1 MTKSDRQL
9 PLFPSSRTFFDRYA
23 LWVLMIFGFM
33 VPTVFLMARTA
44 VQSHQNKVQDWL
56 PKNYSE
62 TRDLVEFR
70 KNFAGDQFIVV
81 SWEGCRIG
89 DDPLTVGAVQDDPRI
104 QRLAGLL
111 TGKVVG
117 ESIESLSGDE
127 GPAME
132 EVERLRLESDLP
144 EYFSS
149 VTTARETLTRMTD
162 GPHAMSYK
170 TAVKRLTGSLIGAD
184 GHTSCLVVFLSDH
197 ALGKF
202 REVLARPTSGWL
214 RVLHPEGML
223 FRAMRA
229 AGIDPEQAVIG
240 GPPVDN
246 VSIDQE
252 GQRTLLRLA
261 GLAGLLG
268 LVLAWCSLRSI
279 VLTGMVF
286 TCGIVSA
293 ASSLA
298 AVAIAGDHTDAI
310 LFSMPPLVYVLA
322 MSGAVHLINY
332 YRQAVIDH
340 GEDLAAERA
349 LWMGWKPALLCS
361 ITTALGLLSLCTSD
375 LTPIRKFGIFAALG
389 VVMTLATLFLL
400 LPAMLKLWS
409 GCIRVPATVAD
420 KSQQASWSD
429 RFWERLGRGIVRQ
442 YGWVLVASVLFI
454 GVMGYGL
461 TKIRSS
467 VDLMKLF
474 GPEARILHDYRW
486 LESNIGRLVPMEI
499 VLRVDHRC
507 MTDEVQKQKDF
518 EAGIPLRK
526 TMSMLDRV
534 ELVRDVQ
541 REIERKFGAYGQDV
555 VGPSMA
561 VTTFVPA
568 IPKKE
573 KSASSIA
580 KRTAFEV
587 SMENNFADLKNS
599 GYLQT
604 DSATGDELWR
614 ISLRVAAFKDVD
626 YGVFSHELKELV
638 DPLVATSVAGVSGN
652 VTAVQTTYTGV
663 IPIVYKAQ
671 RSLLESLAS
680 STWWSFASITPL
692 LMLVSRGFLAGL
704 VAMLPNILPVVVI
717 FGAMGWMGVNI
728 DIGSMMAASIALGVA
743 VDDTIHYL
751 TWFRH
756 ELNDTGC
763 RHAAII
769 GAYRHCATPT
779 LQAALINGMGLSVF
793 AFSTFMPT
801 RKFGYLML
809 TILVAGMVAELIL
822 LPALLASPLGR
833 TFKPAT
839 KSAAAKKLRIAA

>member
-1 MTKSDRQL
+1 MNQSDRQL
-9 PLFPSSRTFFDRYA
+9 PLFPRGRTFFDRYA
-23 LWVLMIFGFM
+23 LWVLMFFGFLL
-33 VPTVFLMARTA
+33 PSVFLLARTA

-70 KNFAGDQFIVV
+70 RNFAGDQFVVV

-89 DDPLTVGAVQDDPRI
+89 DDPLSPNAEPDDPRI
-104 QRLAGLL
+104 RQLADLL
-111 TGKVVG
+111 TGQAVG
-117 ESIESLSGDE
+117 VDDESTVSD
-127 GPAME
+127 
-132 EVERLRLESDLP
+132 VERLRLESELP

-149 VTTARETLTRMTD
+149 VTIARDALTRMTD
-162 GPHAMSYK
+162 GPHSIGYK
-170 TAVKRLTGSLIGAD
+170 TAVKRLTGSLVGPD
-184 GHTSCLVVFLSDH
+184 GHTSCLVVFLSDK

-202 REVLARPTSGWL
+202 REILARPTSGWL
-214 RVLHPEGML
+214 RVLHPEGLL

-229 AGIDPEQAVIG
+229 SGIDPNQAVIG

-268 LVLAWCSLRSI
+268 LILAWCSLRSI

-286 TCGIVSA
+286 GCGIVSA

-298 AVAIAGDHTDAI
+298 AVALAGDHTDAI

-361 ITTALGLLSLCTSD
+361 VTTALGLLSLCTSD

-400 LPAMLKLWS
+400 LPAMLKLWP
-409 GCIRVPATVAD
+409 GCIRISTAVSD
-420 KSQQASWSD
+420 SDQQDGWSG
-429 RFWERLGRGIVRQ
+429 RFWEWLGRGIVQR
-442 YGWVLVASVLFI
+442 YGWVLVGCFLFV
-454 GVMGYGL
+454 GVMGFGL

-486 LESNIGRLVPMEI
+486 LEANIGRLVPMEL

-507 MTDEVQKQKDF
+507 MTDEAQKQKDID
-518 EAGIPLRK
+518 AGIPLRK
-526 TMSMLDRV
+526 TLSMLDRI

-541 REIERKFGAYGQDV
+541 REIERKFGAYGQDT
-555 VGPSMA
+555 VGPSVA
-561 VTTFVPA
+561 VTTFVPS

-580 KRTAFEV
+580 KRTAVEV
-587 SMENNFADLKNS
+587 ALENNFAALCDS
-599 GYLQT
+599 GYLRK
-604 DSATGDELWR
+604 DPATGDELWR

-626 YGVFSHELKELV
+626 YGVFAHELRELV
-638 DPLVATSVAGVSGN
+638 DPFVATSVAGVSGDSSP
-652 VTAVQTTYTGV
+652 VETTYTGV

-763 RHAAII
+763 RYKAII

-809 TILVAGMVAELIL
+809 SILVAGMFAELIL

-833 TFKPAT
+833 AFKPAGKT
-839 KSAAAKKLRIAA
+839 AAAKKLRIAA